1 MLIRFLL
8 AIVATSVSR
17 YSFSRSAPGD
27 RARYTDNLDACHLTR
42 PTVQL
47 YRRYLI
53 PYRGLPSSVLLPK
66 GAFAFYNTRFF
77 VHTFR
82 RSVAHPF
89 PWPSLESPHVR
100 AMLTNGFQLLDLTG
114 IDLPLLQQ
122 RACIGFA
129 VIFLGCALLEVFGI
143 QLVDCGLTYL
153 ALSAMSA
160 WMAATIKEL
169 MLRQSFEASAQK
181 LEEEVQMFKEMA
193 GIMGEGAENLLEELK
208 AAHLRQKAANA
219 RQSMLVK
226 SQAQIVLLQLM
237 QHFDTNKDF
246 ALSEA
251 ELLNSK
257 AYLAAG
263 FPNANFDAL
272 VKRASEGNAMLTDL
286 ESILMP
292 DLGA

>member
-1 MLIRFLL
+1 
-8 AIVATSVSR
+8 
-17 YSFSRSAPGD
+17 
-27 RARYTDNLDACHLTR
+27 
-42 PTVQL
+42 
-47 YRRYLI
+47 
-53 PYRGLPSSVLLPK
+53 
-66 GAFAFYNTRFF
+66 
-77 VHTFR
+77 
-82 RSVAHPF
+82 
-89 PWPSLESPHVR
+89 
-100 AMLTNGFQLLDLTG
+100 
-114 IDLPLLQQ
+114 
-122 RACIGFA
+122 
-129 VIFLGCALLEVFGI
+129 
-143 QLVDCGLTYL
+143 
-153 ALSAMSA
+153 
-160 WMAATIKEL
+160 
-169 MLRQSFEASAQK
+169 
-181 LEEEVQMFKEMA
+181 MFKEMA

-292 DLGA
+292 D